1 MSFKGFIA
9 ALFGR
14 ELKPSDALLRH
25 VNRPGSGSG
34 DELDDVTHGFY
45 SEEVEREA
53 IEPLL
58 AINQQYITREYPL
71 GISNPASFQAIR
83 DLANELRAK
92 GL

>member
-14 ELKPSDALLRH
+14 QLKPSDALLRH
-25 VNRPGSGSG
+25 VNGTGSGY
-34 DELDDVTHGFY
+34 ELDDFTHGFY

-58 AINQQYITREYPL
+58 AIDKKYITSEYPL
-71 GISNPASFQAIR
+71 GINNPAAFPAIR
-83 DLANELRAK
+83 DLADKLRAK

>member
-25 VNRPGSGSG
+25 VNGSGSG
-34 DELDDVTHGFY
+34 YELDNFTYGFY
-45 SEEVEREA
+45 SEEVELEA

>member
-1 MSFKGFIA
+1 MSFGGFIA

-14 ELKPSDALLRH
+14 QLKPSDALLRH
-25 VNRPGSGSG
+25 INGSGSG
-34 DELDDVTHGFY
+34 YELDDFTYGFY

-58 AINQQYITREYPL
+58 AINRQYTTAEHPL
-71 GISNPASFQAIR
+71 GINNPAAFQAIR
-83 DLANELRAK
+83 DLAVELRAK

>member
-25 VNRPGSGSG
+25 VNGSDSG
-34 DELDDVTHGFY
+34 YELDNFTYGFY

>member
-9 ALFGR
+9 ALLGLEF
-14 ELKPSDALLRH
+14 KPSDALLRH
-25 VNRPGSGSG
+25 VNGSGSG
-34 DELDDVTHGFY
+34 YELDKDTYGYY

-58 AINQQYITREYPL
+58 AINQQYITPEYPL
-71 GISNPASFQAIR
+71 GISNPAAFQAIR
-83 DLANELRAK
+83 DLAEELRAK

>member
-9 ALFGR
+9 ALFGHQFR
-14 ELKPSDALLRH
+14 PSDALLRH
-25 VNRPGSGSG
+25 VNGGGSGY
-34 DELDDVTHGFY
+34 ELDDVTYGFY

-58 AINQQYITREYPL
+58 AINRQYITREYPL
-71 GISNPASFQAIR
+71 GISNPAAFQAIR
-83 DLANELRAK
+83 DLADQLRAK

>member
-9 ALFGR
+9 SLFGR
-14 ELKPSDALLRH
+14 QLRPSDALLRH
-25 VNRPGSGSG
+25 VNGTGSGY
-34 DELDDVTHGFY
+34 ELDDFTHGFY

-58 AINQQYITREYPL
+58 AINQQYITCEYPL
-71 GISNPASFQAIR
+71 GISNPAAFQAIR
-83 DLANELRAK
+83 DLADELRAK

>member
-9 ALFGR
+9 ALIGR
-14 ELKPSDALLRH
+14 QLKPSDALIRH
-25 VNRPGSGSG
+25 VNGTGSGY
-34 DELDDVTHGFY
+34 ELDDFTYGFY

-58 AINQQYITREYPL
+58 AINRQYTTDEHPL
-71 GISNPASFQAIR
+71 GISNPAAYQAIR
-83 DLANELRAK
+83 ELADELRAK

>member
-14 ELKPSDALLRH
+14 QLKPSDALLRH
-25 VNRPGSGSG
+25 VNGTGS
-34 DELDDVTHGFY
+34 DHELDDFTHGFY

-58 AINQQYITREYPL
+58 AIDQKYITPEYPL
-71 GISNPASFQAIR
+71 GISNPAAFQAIR
-83 DLANELRAK
+83 DLAEDLRAK

>member
-25 VNRPGSGSG
+25 VNGSGSG
-34 DELDDVTHGFY
+34 YELDNFTYGFY
-45 SEEVEREA
+45 SEEVERET